1 MYLYSPGYHGTSDI
15 PPETDYNS
23 QLQKQTWII
32 FLNNSVK
39 VYNNV
44 TAAKNY
50 LGGEF

>member
-1 MYLYSPGYHGTSDI
+1 MGHLDFPRDKLQQSAS
-15 PPETDYNS
+15 ETN
-23 QLQKQTWII
+23 LII

-39 VYNNV
+39 VYDNV